1 MFNPPT
7 AASTS
12 QAAASS
18 APAFFIKAFSNNPV
32 ALSTGFNRLGKVLK
46 ALHLRR
52 VYLWPRFHLSVSK
65 VLSAAAPEVI
75 ELFQPLTPDMVA
87 VQGAIVSAMDAA
99 LEVCLSSTTLR
110 RDEIACP
117 PGFPLSLFGCRGTTQ
132 EMRRCRDV
140 DLMDVRVEASLTEHF
155 DELVRR
161 QLDPVWHKVPPAT
174 KQVPRLLVLATLP
187 FADSLVPT
195 NASQPNRWLLTSR
208 CSARC

>member
-65 VLSAAAPEVI
+65 VLSTAAPEVI

-110 RDEIACP
+110 RDELASP
-117 PGFPLSLFGCRGTTQ
+117 PLGFPSHCLAAGAPH
-132 EMRRCRDV
+132 RRCV
-140 DLMDVRVEASLTEHF
+140 AAVMWTS
-155 DELVRR
+155 
-161 QLDPVWHKVPPAT
+161 WMC
-174 KQVPRLLVLATLP
+174 VLKLA
-187 FADSLVPT
+187 
-195 NASQPNRWLLTSR
+195 
-208 CSARC
+208 